1 MDTFEEMALDPL
13 LMMGVAKMGF
23 TTPSPIQEKTIG
35 PLLMGRDVIGQ
46 AKTGSGKTVAFSLP
60 LLQSID
66 PRSPHVQALVLA
78 PTREL
83 AVQITREMRRLG
95 GYKGVHTVPIYG
107 GQSIGMQRDE
117 LRRGA
122 QVVVGTTGRI
132 IDHIKRRWI
141 DLRSV
146 RFVVLDEA
154 DTMLDMGFIAD
165 VEYILTC
172 VPGKRQVCI
181 FSATMPQ
188 KIIELSRRYMVDPE
202 KILVSADEPSVE
214 TLDQYYAVVKH
225 DEKLAFLTD
234 LLQRERPTSTII
246 FRRTKH
252 GADRLAM
259 DLHRKGYKVVP
270 LHGNLSQNQRDR
282 YMDAF
287 RGGRADVLVATDIA
301 SRGIDVSQVAC
312 VVNYDVPVDPL
323 VYFHR
328 VGRTARAGRQGK
340 AFSFVSKEESG
351 DFWRILKMTK
361 APIHPMRPE
370 DKLLPSFEPGS
381 SSSGRIGRHADDD
394 GGGGGGGGHGRHNQ
408 TGRNRH
414 RWRGNHRGRET

>member
-1 MDTFEEMALDPL
+1 MSTFEQMKLDP
-13 LMMGVAKMGF
+13 MIMRGVEKMGF
-23 TTPSPIQEKTIG
+23 TKPSPIQEQTIG
-35 PLLMGRDVIGQ
+35 PLLRGRDVIGQ

-66 PRSPHVQALVLA
+66 QRSRHVQALVLA

-83 AVQITREMRRLG
+83 AVQITEEIRKLG
-95 GYKGVHTVPIYG
+95 TYTGVRAVTIYG
-107 GQSIGMQRDE
+107 GQSIGVQRDE

-122 QVVVGTTGRI
+122 HVVVGTTGRV
-132 IDHIKRRWI
+132 IDHIKRGWL

-154 DTMLDMGFIAD
+154 DTMLDMGFIDD
-165 VEYILTC
+165 VDYILGGIR
-172 VPGKRQVCI
+172 GKRQVCI

-188 KIIELSRRYMVDPE
+188 KITELSRKYMVDPE
-202 KILVSADEPSVE
+202 KFLVDSNEPSVE
-214 TLDQYYAVVKH
+214 TLDQYYAVVRH

-234 LLQRERPTSTII
+234 LFQKERPASAIV
-246 FRRTKH
+246 FRRTKR

-259 DLHRKGYKVVP
+259 DLHRRGYGVVP
-270 LHGNLSQNQRDR
+270 LHGNLSQNQRDH

-287 RGGRADVLVATDIA
+287 RSGRADVLVATDIA

-323 VYFHR
+323 IYFHR

-351 DFWRILKMTK
+351 DFRRILRMAKS
-361 APIHPMRPE
+361 PIRPMRPE
-370 DKLLPSFEPGS
+370 DKTHTFEPSPSGS
-381 SSSGRIGRHADDD
+381 
-394 GGGGGGGGHGRHNQ
+394 
-408 TGRNRH
+408 
-414 RWRGNHRGRET
+414 NHRGGPPGYRGQRGLGDRNQHVWRRYR

>member
-1 MDTFEEMALDPL
+1 MKLDPL
-13 LMMGVAKMGF
+13 IMRGVEKMGF
-23 TTPSPIQEKTIG
+23 TKPTPIQEKTIG
-35 PLLMGRDVIGQ
+35 PLLRGKDVIGQ
-46 AKTGSGKTVAFSLP
+46 AKTGSGKTLAFSVP
-60 LLQSID
+60 LLHSID
-66 PRSPHVQALVLA
+66 PRNHQVQALVLA

-83 AVQITREMRRLG
+83 AVQITHEMRKLG
-95 GYKGVHTVPIYG
+95 AHTGVKAVTIYG
-107 GQSIGMQRDE
+107 GQSIGAQREE

-122 QVVVGTTGRI
+122 HVVVGTTGRV
-132 IDHIKRRWI
+132 IDHIKRRWL

-154 DTMLDMGFIAD
+154 DTMLDMGFIDD
-165 VEYILTC
+165 VDYILGC
-172 VPGKRQVCI
+172 IQGKKQVCI

-188 KIIELSRRYMVDPE
+188 KITELSRKYMTDPE
-202 KILVSADEPSVE
+202 KILVDSDEPSVE
-214 TLDQYYAVVKH
+214 TLDQYYAVLKH

-234 LLQRERPTSTII
+234 LLQKERPASTII

-259 DLHRKGYKVVP
+259 DLHNKGYEVVP
-270 LHGNLSQNQRDR
+270 LHGNLSQNQRDH

-287 RGGRADVLVATDIA
+287 RNGRADILVATDIA

-323 VYFHR
+323 IYFHR

-351 DFWRILKMTK
+351 DFGRILRMTK
-361 APIHPMRPE
+361 APILPMRPE
-370 DKLLPSFEPGS
+370 DKLHTFVPGTS
-381 SSSGRIGRHADDD
+381 VHNNGGRRQ
-394 GGGGGGGGHGRHNQ
+394 GGGYGHRDQGSRNQ
-408 TGRNRH
+408 HGYRRS
-414 RWRGNHRGRET
+414 R